1 MELLILLEAMN
12 QQMKMLQGVVT
23 MLCAQKEEEPKDPV
37 KVQVLIVINDPR
49 SRELQ
54 SKVDRYIGESK
65 KPKAIP
71 YRMVAFKRQK
81 FLQIFN
87 LNSAMYSLDYNLKG
101 YEVKN

>member
-1 MELLILLEAMN
+1 MSEPEQNRTTLESIPYHN
-12 QQMKMLQGVVT
+12 
-23 MLCAQKEEEPKDPV
+23 
-37 KVQVLIVINDPR
+37 
-49 SRELQ
+49 
-54 SKVDRYIGESK
+54 
-65 KPKAIP
+65 P